1 MSIVLHSTDCPKCRI
16 LKSRLKETSISFDEN
31 NDVEIMVEKG
41 FAMAPVLEIGGVAYG
56 YKEAIEWIKEQKN
69 G

>member
-1 MSIVLHSTDCPKCRI
+1 MSIVLHSTDCPKCRV
-16 LKSRLKETSISFDEN
+16 LKSRLKEEGIDFVEN
-31 NDVEIMVEKG
+31 NDVETMIQKG
-41 FAMAPVLEIGGVAYG
+41 FTMAPVLEVDGVAYS